1 MPTPMTD
8 AQFIKL
14 LVKDL
19 REVAENAFDE
29 LPSQLDELFRVIS
42 SEGAWE
48 EFYEIGGVPDI
59 VPFSGAIQYQAVAPG
74 YWNRIEPKEYAGGL
88 IWQRKLLDDKKY
100 DVLRQDSAGLGQAA
114 KRVREKRAID
124 IVGYGNSSAFTY
136 QASEEGVAIF
146 SDSHTT
152 KSGVSTTTGFDNAG
166 TTALS
171 PTSVAATRLLMRRF
185 KNDIGERIVIEPD
198 ELWVPD
204 NLADRAAEIV
214 GTQKGLDS
222 AEGNIN
228 TQYRR
233 FKVKVIPRLDDID
246 SNNWYM
252 VDSKLAKKFLVW
264 IDRVKQEFN
273 TTVDF
278 DTMQTKQSVYARFG
292 GGCLNWRFGYGQFVT

>member
-29 LPSQLDELFRVIS
+29 IPSQLDDLFRVIP

-59 VPFSGAIQYQAVAPG
+59 VPFSGAIQYQSVAPG

-100 DVLRQDSAGLGQAA
+100 DVLRQDSEGLGSSA
-114 KRVREKRAID
+114 KRVREKRGID
-124 IVGYGNSSAFTY
+124 ILAYGNSSAFTY
-136 QASEEGVAIF
+136 QAAEEAVAIF

-152 KSGVSTTTGFDNAG
+152 KAGVSTTTGFDNAG
-166 TTALS
+166 TSALS
-171 PTSVAATRLLMRRF
+171 PTSIAATRLLMRKF
-185 KNDIGERIVIEPD
+185 KNDIGERITIEPD
-198 ELWVPD
+198 MLIVPD
-204 NLADRAAEIV
+204 ALADRANEIV

-222 AEGNIN
+222 AEGTVN
-228 TQYRR
+228 TNYRR
-233 FKVKVIPRLDDID
+233 FKVMVVPRLDDVD
-246 SNNWYM
+246 TNNWYM
-252 VDSKLAKKFLVW
+252 VDSRLMKKFMVW
-264 IDRVKQEFN
+264 IDRVKPEFN

-278 DTMQTKQSVYARFG
+278 DTMQTKQSVYCRFG
-292 GGCLNWRFGYGQFVT
+292 GGCLNWRFGFMHVVA